1 MAQDISLFGAQYT
14 GVPSVLLPKT
24 GGGQALFADP
34 SPTTATVNDVA
45 QGKTFLLDDGTVATG
60 ASMGGNLTPYVIRP
74 DAVLVSRWAADEMV
88 VADRGAT
95 LPAYSTSAQTVLAA
109 DTLGTRSIPA
119 AEPVDYYVTMRMLTI
134 PLYSV
139 TTKAKG
145 REEYHFSS
153 YLYDFANIPARSMK
167 ALLDGTAYAS
177 ATTPICSCGLVR
189 ELYWSSGTALS
200 LYTATTYGLS
210 QIATAPAISGSTL
223 TIKSPSVSI
232 RGHATYLTSTYFNA
246 ITDIRRQYV
255 IELWQAPRMSLNV
268 DSWGTRQ
275 QTLHII
281 DCVNR
286 TDHKLT

>member
-1 MAQDISLFGAQYT
+1 MKNVNLFGIDYPD
-14 GVPSVLLPKT
+14 VERLNVLQT
-24 GGGQALFADP
+24 GGGSADFADP
-34 SPTTATVNDVA
+34 SPTTATAEDVA
-45 QGKTFLLDDGTVATG
+45 VGKTFLTDTGVLVEGT
-60 ASMGGNLTPYVIRP
+60 SRGGNLTPYAIRP
-74 DAVLVSRWAADEMV
+74 DAVLVNSWAADEMV

-95 LPAYSTSAQTVLAA
+95 IPAYSTSAQTVLAA
-109 DTLGTRSIPA
+109 GTLGTRSIPA
-119 AEPVDYYVTMRMLTI
+119 TEPADYYVTMRILTI
-134 PLYSV
+134 PIYSV

-145 REEYHFSS
+145 REEYQWSS

-177 ATTPICSCGLVR
+177 ATTPITACGLVR
-189 ELYWSSGTALS
+189 ELYWSSGSALG
-200 LYTATTYGLS
+200 LYTSTTYGLS

-268 DSWGTRQ
+268 DAWGTRQ